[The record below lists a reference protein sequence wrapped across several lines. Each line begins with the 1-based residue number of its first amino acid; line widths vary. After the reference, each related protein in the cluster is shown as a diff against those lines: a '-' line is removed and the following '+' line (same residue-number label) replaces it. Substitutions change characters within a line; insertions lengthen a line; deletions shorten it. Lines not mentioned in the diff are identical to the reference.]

1 MGLNSWVAL
10 ASVAVLTVGLAA
22 CGGRQTATASQSAA
36 GQNAGVQVAAAGPRD
51 PNNPLIGQWRFAG
64 IGNGPASVTSA
75 CSTDMTFTA
84 TDWVQTHVDSATTT
98 DPVTYIPSAKMVYVV
113 DANAGHTTYI
123 LVDQDHI
130 ALDSFAPCT
139 YARVG

>member
-1 MGLNSWVAL
+1 MGLNSWMAL
-10 ASVAVLTVGLAA
+10 ASVAALSVGLAA
-22 CGGRQTATASQSAA
+22 CGGRQTAAASQSAA
-36 GQNAGVQVAAAGPRD
+36 AQGDSAQVAVAGSRD
-51 PNNPLIGQWRFAG
+51 PNNPLIGQWRFTG